1 MYIKDGK
8 VGSNHSD
15 QSQVCQLHCFV
26 TTKPNAPH
34 MRGTPPQTDAGSPR
48 HHRQQSGPRG
58 ATSPARGK
66 LRTRIVWSP
75 REVRRSESTVS
86 DSTDGTDDADQD
98 ETTSRYSLA
107 ASNLAIG
114 TPTPDGSS
122 ETSEDSLGDQTACED
137 VAPPHGTR
145 RKHQRPQRPAVS
157 RARRTLH
164 CSPAAGAAR
173 ISRMHSVTAHGKA
186 HSPDDSAISTEP
198 ATSKGARQHPSKSKS
213 PARKRRRRR
222 SMSSASSSTSSSL
235 DSSSSSGSSSSES
248 SDSDAR
254 RKKRKSK
261 SKRHK
266 RHHHSK
272 SRDRSSLN
280 APFTTMVPTP
290 SRREVKRI
298 KKGKYAHFDKL
309 LSPTD
314 DPFSLPVGKR
324 KGKDR
329 RQVRDLGS
337 WFEAWN
343 IFIAIRVQIAPN
355 TALELLP

>member
-34 MRGTPPQTDAGSPR
+34 MRGTPLKLMQAHLATTGNKADLVERLLQHEASYVQGS
-48 HHRQQSGPRG
+48 SGL
-58 ATSPARGK
+58 PARSGG
-66 LRTRIVWSP
+66 
-75 REVRRSESTVS
+75 SESTVS

-164 CSPAAGAAR
+164 CSPAGAAR

-290 SRREVKRI
+290 SRREAKRI

-309 LSPTD
+309 LSPID

-329 RQVRDLGS
+329 RQVCDLGS